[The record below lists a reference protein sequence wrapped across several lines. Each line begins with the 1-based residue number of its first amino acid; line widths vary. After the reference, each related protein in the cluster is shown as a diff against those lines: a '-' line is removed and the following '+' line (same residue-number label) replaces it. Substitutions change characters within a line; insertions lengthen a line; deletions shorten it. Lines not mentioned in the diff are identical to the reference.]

1 MLPANISP
9 DFSLTG
15 IYYSSANTGRA
26 PKNKHSF
33 VCIHRQSVAKANDN
47 LNYDKV
53 IKNSI
58 NYAEK
63 KSSETV
69 AGKITKTLPSL
80 FNTLIPLAL
89 GALQKGPLSSK
100 IKTGMSSAAIFIG
113 ADILFSKYDKTIK
126 FIEKVSPKFEEKR
139 KRHPA
144 AFDLTDFALKTILL
158 AGSMIGITKS
168 SAYLQKKFQPAA
180 DKIRKTLTQTSKKI
194 DSSAIGKKSA
204 AISTSWTKFKSKHK
218 NLENFTSKY
227 NNLAPIAIMLSW
239 LGLSSAIINKDAK
252 NKARFATQKA
262 KEMFNLNHENKY
274 AKYKL

>member
-139 KRHPA
+139 KKHPA

-168 SAYLQKKFQPAA
+168 SAYL
-180 DKIRKTLTQTSKKI
+180 
-194 DSSAIGKKSA
+194 SAIGKKSA